1 MDESEKG
8 SGEPKRAKRDRK
20 QVTLL
25 SNEYSTIYAEE
36 NNRKMDATKKSKTP
50 KATTKPTK
58 KRSYS
63 KDEEDEEVELSENTT
78 YQWVGEGRVNSD
90 ENRLYFDKLEMK
102 VGDHPALIQTGDN
115 ILLSS
120 GDTSAEDVFDK
131 ATVTRSIMG
140 GGDQDLNDRANV
152 AMNKL
157 KPFVGKVKAMWEED
171 AVDSK
176 DKKSTTTNV
185 VRHDDDRRNR
195 MKVLVQWYY
204 KVCLI
209 FL

>member
-1 MDESEKG
+1 MDESEKA

-50 KATTKPTK
+50 KVTTKSTK

-63 KDEEDEEVELSENTT
+63 KDEDDEEVELSENTT
-78 YQWVGEGRVNSD
+78 YQWVGEGRVKSD
-90 ENRLYFDKLEMK
+90 ENRLYFDKFEMK

-120 GDTSAEDVFDK
+120 GDASAEDVFDK

-140 GGDQDLNDRANV
+140 VGDQDLNDRANV

-171 AVDSK
+171 A
-176 DKKSTTTNV
+176 DKKSTSSNV
-185 VRHDDDRRNR
+185 VKHDDDRRNR

>member
-1 MDESEKG
+1 MDESEKA

-50 KATTKPTK
+50 KVTTKSTK

-63 KDEEDEEVELSENTT
+63 KDEDDEEVELSENTT
-78 YQWVGEGRVNSD
+78 YQWVGEGRVKSD

-140 GGDQDLNDRANV
+140 VGDQDLNDRANV

-171 AVDSK
+171 A
-176 DKKSTTTNV
+176 DKKSTSSNV
-185 VRHDDDRRNR
+185 VKHEDDRRNR

>member
-1 MDESEKG
+1 MDKVA
-8 SGEPKRAKRDRK
+8 GEPKRAKRDRK

-50 KATTKPTK
+50 KATTKQTK

-140 GGDQDLNDRANV
+140 GAGDQDLNDRANV

-171 AVDSK
+171 TVDSK
-176 DKKSTTTNV
+176 DKKSMSSNM

-204 KVCLI
+204 KVCHI

>member
-1 MDESEKG
+1 MDESEKA

-50 KATTKPTK
+50 KVTTKSTK

-63 KDEEDEEVELSENTT
+63 KDEDDEEVELSENTT
-78 YQWVGEGRVNSD
+78 YQWVGEGRVKSD

-115 ILLSS
+115 VLLSS

-140 GGDQDLNDRANV
+140 VGDQDLNDRANV

-171 AVDSK
+171 A
-176 DKKSTTTNV
+176 DKKSTSSNV
-185 VRHDDDRRNR
+185 VKHDDDRRNR

>member
-1 MDESEKG
+1 MDESEKA

-50 KATTKPTK
+50 KVTTKSTK

-63 KDEEDEEVELSENTT
+63 KDEDDEEVELSENTT
-78 YQWVGEGRVNSD
+78 YQWVGEGRVKSD

-140 GGDQDLNDRANV
+140 VGDQDHNDSANV

-171 AVDSK
+171 A
-176 DKKSTTTNV
+176 DKKSTSSNV
-185 VRHDDDRRNR
+185 VKHEDDRRNR

-209 FL
+209 FF

>member
-1 MDESEKG
+1 MDESEKA

-50 KATTKPTK
+50 KVNTKSTK

-63 KDEEDEEVELSENTT
+63 KDEDDEEVELSENTT
-78 YQWVGEGRVNSD
+78 YQWVGEGRVKSD

-115 ILLSS
+115 VLLSS

-140 GGDQDLNDRANV
+140 VGDQDLNDRANV

-171 AVDSK
+171 A
-176 DKKSTTTNV
+176 DKKSTSSNV
-185 VRHDDDRRNR
+185 VKHDDDRRNR